1 MFTAVVRITGAGR
14 LDDFRERVR
23 WLMVGDDEAEEYSE
37 HHAEGVLEYRFA
49 PRKGIPFPAFTAAS
63 ADFPELQVEA
73 EWEHHGVRGKALI
86 ENGRLV
92 KQTPQLSSPMLLDV
106 AIESDGMLKLAL
118 ACSRRDGGREG
129 ELIGYAATS
138 DRHTYFSYRDGHLEL
153 VSPES
158 PDEALEEVAFAFV
171 EEWIWYDEEDAVLE
185 RARYANYGYPVHGA
199 NLRSDK
205 LKLMRDQDVRFFSTL
220 DAQAVEARNAL
231 LAKWK

>member
-1 MFTAVVRITGAGR
+1 MFTAIVRITGAGR
-14 LDDFRERVR
+14 LDDFRERLR
-23 WLMVGDDEAEEYSE
+23 WLMVRDEDAEEYSE

-73 EWEHHGVRGKALI
+73 EWDHHGMRGRALI

-92 KQTPQLSSPMLLDV
+92 QQTPGLGAPMQVEIALE
-106 AIESDGMLKLAL
+106 ADGRLKLAL
-118 ACSRRDGGREG
+118 ACARREH
-129 ELIGYAATS
+129 ELIGYAAS
-138 DRHTYFSYRDGHLEL
+138 ADRHTYFRHRDGRLEL
-153 VSPES
+153 VGPDE

-199 NLRSDK
+199 NLRAQK
-205 LKLMRDQDVRFFSTL
+205 LKLMRDQELRFFSTL
-220 DAQAVEARNAL
+220 DTQAIEARDAIVAQWL
-231 LAKWK
+231 